1 MKLVYSD
8 RYDLNL
14 GSHVFPSIKYRL
26 VKEKLLREH
35 IAEPED
41 FVEPP
46 PASDDDIGLVH
57 HREYLRRL
65 QTGKLSYLEV
75 LRLEIPYSPELVRA
89 VWLCAGGSILAGRL
103 ALEDGVCV
111 NVGGG
116 FHHAY
121 PDHGEGFCVLNDF
134 AVAIRRLQKDET
146 ITQAMT
152 VDCDVHQGNG
162 TAAIFGGDHTVFT
175 LSIHQENN
183 YPYPKPPSSLDIN
196 LRDGVGDEE
205 YLRELAQGLD
215 RALAEFRPDLIFY
228 LAGADPYRDDQLGG
242 LRLSLEGLEKRDRL
256 VFEKARAEE
265 YTGGSHTGGRLRPAT
280 RGHDSNPLQHHPR
293 GQRVCEVAQTSCF
306 SKSAASPAA
315 NRLWSAAACCR
326 FSLASLLAGPSPTL
340 QGTAS
345 KLAWT
350 KAAAS
355 CRTPERLTFSYA
367 PILMRWV
374 LSEPVR

>member
-35 IAEPED
+35 IAEPGD

-46 PASDDDIGLVH
+46 PASDDDIALVH
-57 HREYLRRL
+57 HREYLRKL

-103 ALEDGVCV
+103 ALEDGVAV

-134 AVAIRRLQKDET
+134 AVAIRSLQKDKT
-146 ITQAMT
+146 IERAMT

-228 LAGADPYRDDQLGG
+228 LAGADPYHDDQLGG
-242 LRLSLEGLEKRDRL
+242 LKLSLEGLEKRDRL
-256 VFEKARAEE
+256 VFEKA
-265 YTGGSHTGGRLRPAT
+265 SGRNIP
-280 RGHDSNPLQHHPR
+280 
-293 GQRVCEVAQTSCF
+293 VAVT
-306 SKSAASPAA
+306 
-315 NRLWSAAACCR
+315 
-326 FSLASLLAGPSPTL
+326 LAG
-340 QGTAS
+340 G
-345 KLAWT
+345 
-350 KAAAS
+350 
-355 CRTPERLTFSYA
+355 YA
-367 PILMRWV
+367 RQLEDTIQIHSNTIRV
-374 LSEPVR
+374 AKEFAK